1 MCVPQKMFYTCTYIY
16 TYIYIHI
23 YIYTHI
29 HVCILCVPTCTRARR
44 LTMQLYATA
53 SGPGLA
59 LHIGPT
65 SASAESFENLAAW
78 DKNLYTSIWIPIYM
92 YI

>member
-1 MCVPQKMFYTCTYIY
+1 MCVCPKKYSIHVHTYIHTYIY
-16 TYIYIHI
+16 T